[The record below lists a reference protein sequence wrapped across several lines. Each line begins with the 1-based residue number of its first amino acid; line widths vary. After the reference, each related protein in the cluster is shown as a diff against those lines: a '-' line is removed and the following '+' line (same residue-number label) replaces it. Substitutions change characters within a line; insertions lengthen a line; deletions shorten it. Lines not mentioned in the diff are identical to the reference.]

1 MFILFCASA
10 NQSMSLLRNQA
21 VDSNI
26 HPLQS
31 LEKALWSVIGK
42 GLVACH
48 SICEFFF
55 FRCKVSSADN
65 ASFNFCIAGL
75 SHLTGIFIYL

>member
-10 NQSMSLLRNQA
+10 NQSMSLLGNQA

-55 FRCKVSSADN
+55 FAVRSRPLIMPLSILVSRGSL
-65 ASFNFCIAGL
+65 I
-75 SHLTGIFIYL
+75 